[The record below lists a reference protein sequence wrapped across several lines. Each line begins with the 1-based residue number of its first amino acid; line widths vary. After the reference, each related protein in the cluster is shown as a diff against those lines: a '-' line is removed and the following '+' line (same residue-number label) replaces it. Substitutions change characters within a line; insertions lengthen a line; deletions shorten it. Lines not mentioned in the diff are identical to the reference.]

1 MFLRY
6 IKRMNKIDFKHKV
19 FSLSERIF
27 PMVARMLGS
36 TANAEDAIQEIML
49 KLWKNRKQ
57 IEKHPNINGF
67 VFLTARNYC
76 IDVLRK
82 KPFVLDDATAYFMI
96 LESKNEH
103 TNIEWKELNT
113 IIKEILKKLPAQQTE
128 VFIMRDIDGYTFHEI
143 AAALEIK
150 IEHVRVLL
158 SRARKQIGIELEKT
172 YSYERGKY

>member
-1 MFLRY
+1 
-6 IKRMNKIDFKHKV
+6 MNKLDFKLNV
-19 FSLSERIF
+19 FSLSERLY
-27 PMVARMLGS
+27 PLVARLLG
-36 TANAEDAIQEIML
+36 TDNAEDAIQEIML
-49 KLWKNRKQ
+49 KLWEKRKQ
-57 IEKHPNINGF
+57 VEKHPNIKGF

-82 KPFVLDDATAYFMI
+82 KSFTLNDSTDHFKI
-96 LESKNEH
+96 LESKNE
-103 TNIEWKELNT
+103 NLRLEWKELNT
-113 IIKEILKKLPAQQTE
+113 IILKILKNLPEQQSE
-128 VFIMRDIDGYTFHEI
+128 VFMMRDIDGYEFTEI

>member
-1 MFLRY
+1 
-6 IKRMNKIDFKHKV
+6 MNKIDFKHKV
-19 FSLSERIF
+19 FSLSERLF

-36 TANAEDAIQEIML
+36 ANAEDAIQEIML
-49 KLWKNRKQ
+49 KLWQKRKQ
-57 IEKHPNINGF
+57 VEKHPNINGF

-76 IDVLRK
+76 IDILRK
-82 KPFVLDDATAYFMI
+82 KPFVLDDATDYFKI
-96 LESKNEH
+96 LESKKDY

-113 IIKEILKKLPAQQTE
+113 IILEILKKLPKQQTE
-128 VFIMRDIDGYTFHEI
+128 VFMMRDLDGYEFTEI

-158 SRARKQIGIELEKT
+158 SRARKQIGVELEKT